1 MPSELSAEAVTMK
14 RPAFDLGT
22 GSRLA
27 MIALGYLP
35 LLHVAATIGFA
46 SLVASTINRG
56 AGVLTGIALLY
67 LLPPLGAA
75 LARPLSLLT
84 TLAQQPCATGS
95 PAFMRWWYITQ
106 WQVVFN
112 RVPLLEEVL
121 RLVPG
126 LYSTWLRL
134 WGAEIGAFVY
144 WSPGV
149 KLFDRS
155 FLRIGARVVIGADTK
170 ICPHMIARQECRQ
183 SDREQTEF
191 GRHELQQGG
200 ISSIAPA
207 SAARSGE
214 TYGGTELI
222 LSPIVIG
229 DDALIGGS
237 TLLPAGV
244 SIAACEQTPG
254 GRPMAPFA
262 HYCNG
267 RHQRTTRFA
276 SVPASIT
283 PVG

>member
-14 RPAFDLGT
+14 RPAFDLGK

-46 SLVASTINRG
+46 TLVALTTHRG

-75 LARPLSLLT
+75 LARPLSLVT
-84 TLAQQPCATGS
+84 TLAEQRCATGS

-112 RVPLLEEVL
+112 RLPLLEELL

-134 WGAEIGAFVY
+134 WGAKIGAFVY

-170 ICPHMIARQECRQ
+170 ICPHIIARHECRQ
-183 SDREQTEF
+183 SDR
-191 GRHELQQGG
+191 QQNECGQAEIQQNG
-200 ISSIAPA
+200 IPTIDPAPDA
-207 SAARSGE
+207 SSGE
-214 TYGGTELI
+214 AYGGTELI
-222 LSPIVIG
+222 LSPIFIG

-262 HYCNG
+262 HFHNG

-276 SVPASIT
+276 SDPAST
-283 PVG
+283 SAAG